1 TVVGV
6 AGAVTTS
13 SIEAGA
19 APHLYVPLAQR
30 PSWTLSIVL
39 RSRLPEATLNDAAR
53 AAVRAVDPGQPL
65 FAPATM
71 DEIVGGAVAQRRFTT
86 MVLVAFAATALG
98 LAAIGIYGVVAFAT
112 SLRAHE
118 IAIRMSL
125 GARDRDVVGLML
137 RQGLT
142 PVAAGVVLGLA
153 GALAA

>member
-1 TVVGV
+1 
-6 AGAVTTS
+6 
-13 SIEAGA
+13 
-19 APHLYVPLAQR
+19 
-30 PSWTLSIVL
+30 
-39 RSRLPEATLNDAAR
+39 
-53 AAVRAVDPGQPL
+53 RAVDPGQPL

-125 GARDRDVVGLML
+125 GARDRDLVGLML
-137 RQGLT
+137 RPALP

-153 GALAA
+153 GALAAARGLSSLLFHVRPMDPAIFAGVAGLLVAVAALACWLPARRAARVDPMSALRAS